1 MSEAA
6 PPESTESKFMIRCF
20 CCDDAAGVTRL
31 VEDIYGDTYYPRDLY
46 TPEQIVRLNT
56 AEKLVSV
63 VAVDPSR
70 QVIGH
75 YALERPDL
83 GAVAEASDSIVA
95 VEVGATNLL
104 YNTSLPL

>member
-63 VAVDPSR
+63 VFVDPSR

-75 YALERPDL
+75 YALQRPDL
-83 GAVAEASDSIVA
+83 GAPSVANAPLVA
-95 VEVGATNLL
+95 AG
-104 YNTSLPL
+104 YP